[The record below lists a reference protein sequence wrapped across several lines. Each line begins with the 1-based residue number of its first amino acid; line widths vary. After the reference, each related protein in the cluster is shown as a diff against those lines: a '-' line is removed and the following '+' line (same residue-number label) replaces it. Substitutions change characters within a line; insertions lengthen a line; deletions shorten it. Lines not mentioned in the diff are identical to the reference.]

1 MATQILTGST
11 GVWKSKKTSVESNF
25 TVYMDT
31 CSECKKIP
39 VIFEGGS
46 VACYIQME
54 DITWT
59 DMKTRDFQGA

>member
-11 GVWKSKKTSVESNF
+11 GVWKSKKTPAEGKF

-46 VACYIQME
+46 VPCFIQME
-54 DITWT
+54 DITW
-59 DMKTRDFQGA
+59 KNIKIRDFQGP